1 MSVLV
6 ESPLNPNGVASEE
19 KRIRINPGHSPAD
32 RVFFGATRLMGLLVV
47 VITALIAFFLGK
59 NAIPTIRHYGWAY
72 FTQSQWS
79 PGRNMVGISA
89 VLVGTVEVGVIA
101 LCVAF
106 PLALCSALYISEYAP
121 IGLRKL
127 LISLTDLMA
136 AVPSIV
142 YGLWGFFFLQPRA
155 IYIARWIQQNL
166 GFIPFFHVGTDPN
179 AASWAPSKYTG
190 SAFIAGLTVSVMVIP
205 LCCALM
211 REVFS
216 QTPPGEKE
224 AALALG
230 ATRWGM
236 IRAVVLP
243 FGRGGIIGATMLGL
257 GRALGE
263 TIAVLLI
270 ISSAFDIKFKVLE
283 VGTITVSSLIAGRY
297 DDAKGTQMAAL
308 LTAGLVLFLM
318 TLAVNTVA
326 SVIVNRSRSGAQTD
340 I

>member
-1 MSVLV
+1 VSLTI
-6 ESPLNPNGVASEE
+6 ERPPAAPEPSDE
-19 KRIRINPGHSPAD
+19 KRIRIKPGHSPAD

-47 VITALIAFFLGK
+47 VITASIGIFL
-59 NAIPTIRHYGWAY
+59 AVQARPTLHHYGWKF
-72 FTQSQWS
+72 FTQSQWN
-79 PGRNMVGISA
+79 PERNEIGISA
-89 VLVGTVEVGVIA
+89 VMLGTLEVGVIA

-106 PLALCSALYISEYAP
+106 PLALCTALYISEYAP
-121 IGLRKL
+121 PGLRRP
-127 LISLTDLMA
+127 LISLVDLMA

-155 IYIARWIQQNL
+155 IYVARWIQQNL
-166 GFIPFFHVGTDPN
+166 GFIPFFHVDTDAN
-179 AASWAPSKYTG
+179 AAAWAPSRYTA
-190 SAFIAGLTVSVMVIP
+190 SAFVAGLTVSIMVVP
-205 LCCALM
+205 LCCALI

-236 IRAVVLP
+236 IRSVVLP

-270 ISSAFDIKFKVLE
+270 ISPEFDIKIRVLE

-297 DDAKGTQMAAL
+297 GEATSAQLSAL
-308 LTAGLVLFLM
+308 LAAGLVLFLI
-318 TLAVNTVA
+318 TLAVNTFA
-326 SVIVNRSRSGAQTD
+326 SVIVSRSRSGAMTD

>member
-1 MSVLV
+1 
-6 ESPLNPNGVASEE
+6 
-19 KRIRINPGHSPAD
+19 
-32 RVFFGATRLMGLLVV
+32 
-47 VITALIAFFLGK
+47 
-59 NAIPTIRHYGWAY
+59 
-72 FTQSQWS
+72 
-79 PGRNMVGISA
+79 
-89 VLVGTVEVGVIA
+89 
-101 LCVAF
+101 
-106 PLALCSALYISEYAP
+106 
-121 IGLRKL
+121 
-127 LISLTDLMA
+127 MA

-142 YGLWGFFFLQPRA
+142 YGLWGFFFLQPRVV
-155 IYIARWIQQNL
+155 YIARWIQQNF
-166 GFIPFFHVGTDPN
+166 GWIPIFHVGTDPN
-179 AASWAPSKYTG
+179 AASWAPSKYTA
-190 SAFIAGLTVSVMVIP
+190 SAFVAGLTVSIMVIP

-236 IRAVVLP
+236 IRTVVLP

-270 ISSAFDIKFKVLE
+270 ISPDFTIKVHPLE
-283 VGTITVSSLIAGRY
+283 VGTITVSALIAGRY
-297 DDAKGTQMAAL
+297 GEATNTQLSAL
-308 LTAGLVLFLM
+308 LAAGLVLFLI
-318 TLAVNTVA
+318 TLAVNTFA